1 MRCELC
7 SSGQREHGRRLCLP
21 CMEAVARLW
30 KLANCATVS
39 YAGQDD
45 NMQAAVR
52 TKSASIIVATPNFSG
67 PMGML

>member
-30 KLANCATVS
+30 TITNRTIEPLAGEIVKAQPAVKIK
-39 YAGQDD
+39 YAP
-45 NMQAAVR
+45 
-52 TKSASIIVATPNFSG
+52 IVALRPNIS
-67 PMGML
+67 LL